1 MEWLI
6 ILGII
11 VIVLIVLIGIYN
23 RLVALRQNRNNA
35 YADIDVQLKQRFDL
49 IPNLVETVKAYATH
63 EKDVFEKVTQMRAKV
78 ADANNPNERLNAEK
92 ALGKAMV
99 DIYAVAENYPDLK
112 ADQNFQ
118 QLMAELSDIE
128 NKIAA
133 ARRFFN
139 NATSEYNTS
148 TQQFPAN
155 LIAGQFGFK
164 TEEFYEIDEEERK
177 VMEEAPNVKFGN
189 WQVKLYHEPTHRRFT
204 NAYLE

>member
-6 ILGII
+6 PLGLIAVI
-11 VIVLIVLIGIYN
+11 VITIIAIYN

-35 YADIDVQLKQRFDL
+35 YADIDVQLRQRFDL
-49 IPNLVETVKAYATH
+49 IPNLVETVKGYASH
-63 EKDVFEKVTQMRAKV
+63 EKGVFEKVTRMRAKV
-78 ADANNPNERLNAEK
+78 NDANNPNERLSAEK
-92 ALGKAMV
+92 ALGKAMIDV
-99 DIYAVAENYPDLK
+99 YAVAENYPDLK

-148 TQQFPAN
+148 IQQFPAN
-155 LIAGQFGFK
+155 LIAGNFGFK
-164 TEEFYEIDEEERK
+164 TEEFYEVEEEERA
-177 VMEEAPNVKFGN
+177 VMEKAPDVKFG
-189 WQVKLYHEPTHRRFT
+189 T
-204 NAYLE
+204 

>member
-1 MEWLI
+1 MELLI
-6 ILGII
+6 PLGILAII
-11 VIVLIVLIGIYN
+11 VIAIIGIYN

-35 YADIDVQLKQRFDL
+35 YADIDVQLRQRYDL
-49 IPNLVETVKAYATH
+49 IPNLMETVKGYAGH
-63 EKDVFEKVTQMRAKV
+63 EKEVFEKVTQMRAKV
-78 ADANNPNERLNAEK
+78 KDANTQGERLAAEK

-139 NATSEYNTS
+139 NATSEYNTAIE
-148 TQQFPAN
+148 QFPAN
-155 LIAGQFGFK
+155 LIAGRFGF
-164 TEEFYEIDEEERK
+164 TQEEFYEVDEQEREI
-177 VMEEAPNVKFGN
+177 MEKAPDVKFG
-189 WQVKLYHEPTHRRFT
+189 T
-204 NAYLE
+204 